1 QAALSQATHSK
12 EYIDAT
18 WPMNL
23 GEALVYLDERHGYS
37 LDLILDLPFC
47 LRHILVHCL
56 GNRDVRVDGTID
68 DVSARWLVD
77 RAPEGEKER
86 VAGLI
91 SEEGKGLFAALT
103 HGSALVAQGEAFVSS
118 SARKAEDRK
127 EIEG

>member
-37 LDLILDLPFC
+37 FDFILDLPFS
-47 LRHILVHCL
+47 LRHVLVHCL

-77 RAPEGEKER
+77 RAPEGEKDR
-86 VAGLI
+86 VRGLI
-91 SEEGKGLFAALT
+91 SEEGKGLFAAFT
-103 HGSALVAQGEAFVSS
+103 HGSALVAQNGASTRPA
-118 SARKAEDRK
+118 ARKEEERK
-127 EIEG
+127 EIEE